1 MSILARL
8 LERRAN
14 PTFTLATPGDYGLSV
29 LGALPGV
36 AGKSVT
42 AETARTIP
50 AFFAGV
56 RAIAEDLAALP
67 LPLFRRKDD
76 GSRERV
82 RNHPAYELLNTVRP
96 NPYQS
101 PMELRELLI
110 GWMTCR
116 GNGYAYIES
125 DNRGTVTGLYP
136 LHPCRVTVLVT
147 DDDRIWYQYTA
158 NDGSPATY
166 ASSEVLH
173 LKAFS
178 DNGYLGIS
186 AVENFR
192 NSLSISL
199 ASDEFAGK
207 FFANGSAPGGILKHP
222 GKLTADASAKLRASW
237 EARQAGS
244 ANAFKTAILEEG
256 MTWEAM
262 AFNQKDA
269 QFLES
274 RQFQIEEIARMLRMP
289 PHKLQSL
296 LRSTNNNIE
305 HQGIEYV
312 VDTIRPRAVRIEQAL
327 GLALLT
333 DKERKAGLYLEHN
346 VDGLLRGDSISRAQS
361 MSIRVAGGMLAVNEA
376 RELDNLPPVEGGEKP
391 RVPMNTQ
398 PIDQPTPDPTPK
410 DQGAPPVPA
419 GSGTPN
425 DGGRRALRRASGMAL
440 GDAVARIRRRQQSS
454 EKGGEQYARNALLPA
469 LEAYAVGLGELQG
482 GKVPHSE
489 PALLAL
495 VTRALDPTDGDVVE
509 AGLTL
514 IETLWQRG

>member
-1 MSILARL
+1 VSL
-8 LERRAN
+8 LRDFLETRAGQTSTLAN
-14 PTFTLATPGDYGLSV
+14 PAGWLVEALVGLP
-29 LGALPGV
+29 AI

-42 AETARTIP
+42 PETARTIP

-56 RAIAEDLAALP
+56 RAIAEDLASLP
-67 LPLFRRKDD
+67 LPLYQRKPD

-82 RNHPAYELLNTVRP
+82 RNHPVFELLNTRRP
-96 NPYQS
+96 NPFQT
-101 PMELRELLI
+101 PMEFRELLI
-110 GWMTCR
+110 GWMVCR
-116 GNGYAYIES
+116 GNGYAYIEE
-125 DNRGTVTGLYP
+125 NGRGEITGLYP
-136 LHPCRVTVLVT
+136 WHPCRVTVLLA
-147 DDDRIWYQYTA
+147 DDDTLWYRYTA
-158 NDGSPATY
+158 RDGSQETY
-166 ASSEVLH
+166 AADEVLH
-173 LKAFS
+173 LRGFS
-178 DNGYLGIS
+178 DTGYVGIS

-199 ASDEFAGK
+199 AADEFAGK
-207 FFANGSAPGGILKHP
+207 FFANNASPGGILKHP
-222 GKLTADASAKLRASW
+222 AKLSPDASAKLRESW
-237 EARQAGS
+237 AARQAGS

-256 MTWEAM
+256 MSWEAA

-312 VDTIRPRAVRIEQAL
+312 VDTIRPRAVRVEQTF

-333 DKERKAGLYLEHN
+333 DQERKDGLYLEHN
-346 VDGLLRGDSISRAQS
+346 LDGLLRADSKTRAES
-361 MSIRVAGGMLAVNEA
+361 MSIRVAGGMMSVNEA

-398 PIDQPTPDPTPK
+398 PIDQPAPDPAPK
-410 DQGAPPVPA
+410 PAAPPVPA

-425 DGGRRALRRASGMAL
+425 DGGRRALRRASAVAL
-440 GDAVARIRRRQQSS
+440 ADAVARIRRRGS

-469 LEAYAVGLGELQG
+469 LEAYAVGWVELQG
-482 GKVPHSE
+482 GKVPQFE
-489 PALLAL
+489 PALSAL
-495 VTRALDPTDGDVVE
+495 ITRALDPADEQVVE
-509 AGLTL
+509 AGLAM
-514 IETLWQRG
+514 IETLWQES